1 MHLVRVWKFDVL
13 IVLILFGALV
23 SFSSQ
28 TQASQQSSD
37 SKQNQ
42 SVQKVTLKFLRLEK
56 VQDSYNEQI
65 VAFFKL
71 ANLTSHPFRYETE
84 AAQPVRPVHEML
96 YHSWLVGKIT
106 YFILTTQAGG
116 NMNSNQGNQLK
127 SRSGLNF
134 TTITGHSG
142 LPFMVITTIRL
153 FGLSARPLN
162 IGSANDQT
170 NDGSTYEESI

>member
-1 MHLVRVWKFDVL
+1 MRLVRLQKLDVL

-28 TQASQQSSD
+28 TQAGQQSSE

-56 VQDSYNEQI
+56 VQDSSNEQI

-84 AAQPVRPVHEML
+84 AAQPVFPVHERL
-96 YHSWLVGKIT
+96 YRSWFGWKNHLLYIDD
-106 YFILTTQAGG
+106 
-116 NMNSNQGNQLK
+116 
-127 SRSGLNF
+127 SGWGEHKLQP
-134 TTITGHSG
+134 G
-142 LPFMVITTIRL
+142 
-153 FGLSARPLN
+153 
-162 IGSANDQT
+162 
-170 NDGSTYEESI
+170 ESIEVQVRLESQDYNRALRVAIYGHHNNQVVRVISQTFEYRQHK